1 MLNQASST
9 HHPDSET
16 GAEPQ
21 PPVSTRLQP
30 HTKFT
35 SAVLNSADRN
45 EPIFVLRAQDKLAA
59 TVVRDWCDRA
69 HNAGVNREK
78 IMEARAIADL
88 MDAWPNRKKPD

>member
-9 HHPDSET
+9 HADDTET
-16 GAEPQ
+16 GGERQ
-21 PPVSTRLQP
+21 HPVSTRLQP

-35 SAVLNSADRN
+35 SAVLNSAERN

-59 TVVRDWCDRA
+59 ATVRDWCDRA

-78 IMEARAIADL
+78 IIEARAIADL
-88 MDAWPNRKKPD
+88 MEAWPNRKKPD